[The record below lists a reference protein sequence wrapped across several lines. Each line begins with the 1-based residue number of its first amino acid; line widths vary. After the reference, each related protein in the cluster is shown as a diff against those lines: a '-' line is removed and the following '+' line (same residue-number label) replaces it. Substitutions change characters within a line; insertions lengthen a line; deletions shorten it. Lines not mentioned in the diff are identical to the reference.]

1 MYESL
6 CLGSQP
12 LHEGGVDAV
21 CSCVSAQSLLFALS
35 GFFFLSASC
44 VLETQSRAGQRQT
57 SALKN
62 CSSLI
67 PSQKNKGQ
75 TEDDKHPKEIFILFS
90 AEQCC
95 GELGCAMQTENNMLT
110 HMGWLQPQCCLLY
123 RHTWSPG
130 RCLPQN
136 HPHNTSRPSPATSPI
151 SLLFGPQSH
160 QITAGRKELFHNPS
174 ELPPQPTQLLHT
186 PHPRGYFA
194 CARRLLAVPA
204 RHCSVPEPL
213 SDTGKRK
220 MFDCWY

>member
-12 LHEGGVDAV
+12 LHEGGMDAV
-21 CSCVSAQSLLFALS
+21 CSCVSAQSLLFALF
-35 GFFFLSASC
+35 GFFFFLLSASC

-62 CSSLI
+62 YSSLI

-95 GELGCAMQTENNMLT
+95 GELGCAMQTENITLT

-130 RCLPQN
+130 RCLPQKSPSQ
-136 HPHNTSRPSPATSPI
+136 HIQAQPCDLPHLTALWSPKPPNNSREKGAVSQPLRAPTST
-151 SLLFGPQSH
+151 H
-160 QITAGRKELFHNPS
+160 TAP
-174 ELPPQPTQLLHT
+174 
-186 PHPRGYFA
+186 PHPPPKGLFCLCKKAA
-194 CARRLLAVPA
+194 CSASTALLRARTPV
-204 RHCSVPEPL
+204 
-213 SDTGKRK
+213 
-220 MFDCWY
+220 